1 MQFFLKLFK
10 ALNSAQRPW
19 QVTLAITMGMIAGL
33 TPIDGIQNFFILFL
47 AFLLNI
53 HLGLFFVS
61 AAFFAATGYLFDPWF
76 EQLGYA
82 VLGADALQGL
92 WTAFYNN
99 GFIRLTHFNNTLV
112 MGATLVSLLLAA
124 PLYALLGW
132 LIGRYRTVLAALLE
146 KRPIFGSF
154 GFLNATT
161 KADPVLR
168 WWGAGLFVV
177 LVGAIAT
184 VAILLVDPLL
194 KWAIERGGSLALQRD
209 VRVGD
214 VDTRFGEG
222 AITVQRIE
230 IAGDQKGV
238 DVFSADLIRLDAD
251 LGAML
256 LDKVH
261 IEKAII
267 SGIGFDTPSTL
278 EKSEAT
284 SKSKQKQK
292 GSGSEANGFALP
304 AFTFPDPKTLLAK
317 ADLKSVKVY
326 DEAQKEIEAIKVR
339 WQKVA
344 DEDLKQENLSE
355 LQADLQTMKKMSRS
369 KSPKELLKLAQKVKA
384 FKEKIDQRQKQ
395 LETLKRDFDRDRKR
409 MTALIQEVQDAP
421 ADDYARLKS
430 TYTLDQ
436 NGAMN
441 VVGTLFG
448 EKIKGY
454 LGTARKYY
462 TMISP
467 YFSRGDTPPE
477 AALPPRG
484 EGRWMHYPQTVPSPD
499 ILIALTELDGIFKTQ
514 SFAGSIRDIS
524 DNQKALG
531 RPITFKVTSD
541 GPKVAGLLLDGE
553 DNRLGDTAYDRI
565 NFKAGRIPTGPVDLK
580 PLLLEQSNLA
590 TTGMVT
596 LSGGDDLKGSGNFAF
611 TDATMRAEGLSGKTE
626 EIVTGI
632 LDGLATFNVSS
643 TLGGTLGA
651 PTVGVKSDL
660 DRRFSQGLGK
670 AMQKELV
677 QYQSSLQTL
686 LNSDTAERLASL
698 RSEQAGLSG
707 IDGLIGDQNKMLGS
721 LADEAGKLAGGGLG
735 DSLKN
740 VLPF

>member
-1 MQFFLKLFK
+1 
-10 ALNSAQRPW
+10 
-19 QVTLAITMGMIAGL
+19 
-33 TPIDGIQNFFILFL
+33 
-47 AFLLNI
+47 
-53 HLGLFFVS
+53 
-61 AAFFAATGYLFDPWF
+61 
-76 EQLGYA
+76 
-82 VLGADALQGL
+82 
-92 WTAFYNN
+92 
-99 GFIRLTHFNNTLV
+99 
-112 MGATLVSLLLAA
+112 
-124 PLYALLGW
+124 
-132 LIGRYRTVLAALLE
+132 
-146 KRPIFGSF
+146 
-154 GFLNATT
+154 
-161 KADPVLR
+161 
-168 WWGAGLFVV
+168 
-177 LVGAIAT
+177 
-184 VAILLVDPLL
+184 
-194 KWAIERGGSLALQRD
+194 
-209 VRVGD
+209 
-214 VDTRFGEG
+214 
-222 AITVQRIE
+222 
-230 IAGDQKGV
+230 
-238 DVFSADLIRLDAD
+238 
-251 LGAML
+251 
-256 LDKVH
+256 
-261 IEKAII
+261 
-267 SGIGFDTPSTL
+267 
-278 EKSEAT
+278 
-284 SKSKQKQK
+284 
-292 GSGSEANGFALP
+292 
-304 AFTFPDPKTLLAK
+304 
-317 ADLKSVKVY
+317 
-326 DEAQKEIEAIKVR
+326 
-339 WQKVA
+339 
-344 DEDLKQENLSE
+344 
-355 LQADLQTMKKMSRS
+355 
-369 KSPKELLKLAQKVKA
+369 
-384 FKEKIDQRQKQ
+384 
-395 LETLKRDFDRDRKR
+395 
-409 MTALIQEVQDAP
+409 
-421 ADDYARLKS
+421 
-430 TYTLDQ
+430 
-436 NGAMN
+436 
-441 VVGTLFG
+441 
-448 EKIKGY
+448 
-454 LGTARKYY
+454 
-462 TMISP
+462 
-467 YFSRGDTPPE
+467 
-477 AALPPRG
+477 
-484 EGRWMHYPQTVPSPD
+484 MHYPQTVPSPD